1 MGAAE
6 QKVAA
11 FLRAGVVAAVAGVLR
26 DGGGQPVEA
35 TAEAIVDL
43 FDREAVQPLAAEVE
57 RLQGVADS
65 AQEDA
70 TSARTDGYVDA
81 LRWVLADLEANRACS
96 AYAFIRDFRARLSA
110 IENGVEKP

>member
-6 QKVAA
+6 EKVAA
-11 FLRAGVVAAVAGVLR
+11 FLRAGVVSAVAGVLR

-57 RLQGVADS
+57 RLRGILHTVREGLDDEKRKKSSPEEDGPSPDFWLGRSWGVTVAMTVLD
-65 AQEDA
+65 E
-70 TSARTDGYVDA
+70 A
-81 LRWVLADLEANRACS
+81 LRA
-96 AYAFIRDFRARLSA
+96 
-110 IENGVEKP
+110 GEKP